1 VCNINY
7 SYWECTN
14 EKYDRLNKTKMRLG
28 GVEYEI
34 SFHIEAL

>member
-1 VCNINY
+1 MEGY
-7 SYWECTN
+7 S
-14 EKYDRLNKTKMRLG
+14 RLSKTKMRLG